1 MAVTL
6 LSKNGL
12 PQGVSAPYDWALEQM
27 RAPEAHAVTRGSKDV
42 IVAVIDIAYHY
53 HPDHA
58 GHLWVNPR
66 PLRGDVHGWDFDQ
79 EDATLEYEGPPYDA
93 TKHYFRDHGA
103 FLVGEIAAVAPDCR
117 IMTLRAAYNR
127 TNQGGWVRAIDYAVA
142 HGARIIVL
150 SHCYIAK
157 NKETGE
163 SLFHQGTDFTYPTE
177 NPALIDAF
185 DRAYDAGC
193 LVFRGAGDNRGR
205 RMVSPIS
212 AVDSSIP
219 VGSTNRHGAAASIA
233 PATAYTEF
241 AAPCGEGT
249 DDPRDTIWGTGGNGE
264 YVSFHGGC
272 MANGFGAGVAALLFS
287 QYPQF
292 SNEEIRQILRNTA
305 RGEGWDPWLGHG
317 TVDAHAGVSLRP
329 EQLCRRLQVQAER
342 CTLRRDAGRLIVDV
356 AVENGGVFDIKR
368 ALAVLYTGDP
378 LTPAD
383 PAATMEEPN
392 ILIRRQLGHAIAPVP
407 GLERVRIPVELDGD
421 TLPVELWVQVSALDR
436 GAAGV
441 SATARLPISNT
452 NA

>member
-27 RAPEAHAVTRGSKDV
+27 RVPEAHAVTRGSQDV

-93 TKHYFRDHGA
+93 TKHYFRDHGS

-157 NKETGE
+157 NKESGE

-219 VGSTNRHGAAASIA
+219 
-233 PATAYTEF
+233 
-241 AAPCGEGT
+241 
-249 DDPRDTIWGTGGNGE
+249 GG
-264 YVSFHGGC
+264 FD
-272 MANGFGAGVAALLFS
+272 
-287 QYPQF
+287 QP
-292 SNEEIRQILRNTA
+292 A
-305 RGEGWDPWLGHG
+305 RGSSQH
-317 TVDAHAGVSLRP
+317 
-329 EQLCRRLQVQAER
+329 
-342 CTLRRDAGRLIVDV
+342 
-356 AVENGGVFDIKR
+356 R
-368 ALAVLYTGDP
+368 ARYRVYR
-378 LTPAD
+378 
-383 PAATMEEPN
+383 
-392 ILIRRQLGHAIAPVP
+392 IRRS
-407 GLERVRIPVELDGD
+407 
-421 TLPVELWVQVSALDR
+421 LWR
-436 GAAGV
+436 GYG
-441 SATARLPISNT
+441 
-452 NA
+452 

>member
-1 MAVTL
+1 
-6 LSKNGL
+6 
-12 PQGVSAPYDWALEQM
+12 
-27 RAPEAHAVTRGSKDV
+27 
-42 IVAVIDIAYHY
+42 
-53 HPDHA
+53 
-58 GHLWVNPR
+58 
-66 PLRGDVHGWDFDQ
+66 
-79 EDATLEYEGPPYDA
+79 
-93 TKHYFRDHGA
+93 
-103 FLVGEIAAVAPDCR
+103 
-117 IMTLRAAYNR
+117 MTLRAAFNR

-157 NKETGE
+157 NKESGE

-219 VGSTNRHGAAASIA
+219 VGSTNRHGRAASIA

-317 TVDAHAGVSLRP
+317 IVDAHAGVSLRP
-329 EQLCRRLQVQAER
+329 EQLCRRLEVRAEQ
-342 CTLRRDAGRLIVDV
+342 CALRRDAGRPILDV
-356 AVENGGVFDIKR
+356 AVENSGVVDIKR
-368 ALAVLYTGDP
+368 ALAVVYTGDP

-392 ILIRRQLGHAIAPVP
+392 ILLRIQLGHAIVPVP
-407 GLERVRIPVELDGD
+407 GLERVRIPVEMDGD
-421 TLPVELWVQVSALDR
+421 GLPDELWVQVSALDR

-441 SATARLPISNT
+441 TATARVPIT
-452 NA
+452 DAHV

>member
-27 RAPEAHAVTRGSKDV
+27 RVPEAHAVTRGSQDV

-93 TKHYFRDHGA
+93 TKHYFRDHGS
-103 FLVGEIAAVAPDCR
+103 FLVGEIAAVAPDCP

-219 VGSTNRHGAAASIA
+219 VGSTNRHGQQPVLPPLPRIPNSPLPVARARMT
-233 PATAYTEF
+233 PATPSGARAATASTYRFTEGAWRMASARASPHCSSLSIHSF
-241 AAPCGEGT
+241 LTRKSARFCVTRRGARAGTPGWVTGLWTPTREFPCG
-249 DDPRDTIWGTGGNGE
+249 R
-264 YVSFHGGC
+264 SSS
-272 MANGFGAGVAALLFS
+272 AAG
-287 QYPQF
+287 
-292 SNEEIRQILRNTA
+292 
-305 RGEGWDPWLGHG
+305 
-317 TVDAHAGVSLRP
+317 
-329 EQLCRRLQVQAER
+329 LQVRAEQ
-342 CTLRRDAGRLIVDV
+342 CALRRDAGRLILDV
-356 AVENGGVFDIKR
+356 AVENSGVFDIKR
-368 ALAVLYTGDP
+368 ALAVVYTGDP

-392 ILIRRQLGHAIAPVP
+392 ILLRIQLGHAIAPVP
-407 GLERVRIPVELDGD
+407 GLERVRIPVEMDGD
-421 TLPVELWVQVSALDR
+421 GLPDELWVQVSALDR

-441 SATARLPISNT
+441 TATARLPISNLH
-452 NA
+452 A